1 MTWRGSTDIKDRIFA
16 ALVYLLPWYYAF
28 PFGAF
33 LVEQFP
39 ILESL
44 GLPLIPL
51 RPIFSI
57 PFADLIVFF
66 ILFIAVV
73 RNTRISHFIRYN
85 TMQAILLD
93 IIVFLLG
100 IILQQVLVPLLGTNI
115 IIQTLSNT
123 LFLGTLIACLYS
135 IGQSAL
141 GRYAE
146 IPAISEAA
154 YTQVRW

>member
-1 MTWRGSTDIKDRIFA
+1 MSWRGSTDLKDRIFA

-28 PFGAF
+28 PFGQSLF
-33 LVEQFP
+33 EQFP
-39 ILESL
+39 IFTWL
-44 GLPLIPL
+44 GVPLIPL
-51 RPIFSI
+51 APLFSI
-57 PFADLIVFF
+57 PFADLIIFF
-66 ILFIAVV
+66 VLYLAVV

-100 IILQQVLVPLLGTNI
+100 IVLEQLLKPILGGNI
-115 IIQTLSNT
+115 IIQTLDNT
-123 LFLGTLIACLYS
+123 IFLGTLIACLYS
-135 IGQSAL
+135 IAQSAL

-154 YTQVRW
+154 YTQVRY